1 DTVQAA
7 VLLAKLEVFSDE
19 IAARQAVG
27 ARYRTLLARVAT
39 APTIS
44 VDNTSV
50 YAQYT
55 VQVDNRDAVRDALN
69 AQGIPNAVY
78 YPVPLHRQPALQ
90 ADVALP
96 VSEAAAARVLS
107 LPMHP
112 YLSEQDQNTI
122 VAALKQALNK

>member
-1 DTVQAA
+1 
-7 VLLAKLEVFSDE
+7 
-19 IAARQAVG
+19 RQMVA
-27 ARYRTLLARVAT
+27 ARYRTLLHDVAT
-39 APTIS
+39 IPAIRAG
-44 VDNTSV
+44 NTSV

-55 VQVDNRDAVRDALN
+55 IQVDNRDAVREALN
-69 AQGIPNAVY
+69 ASGIPNAVY

-112 YLSEQDQNTI
+112 YLSEQDQDSVVT
-122 VAALKQALNK
+122 ALKRALNK